1 MTDSLKLTPADVTP
15 DTVIDRIRYLIQLSN
30 ITQNAFAHRLGIDP
44 GNMSKHLNGKLPVTE
59 GLINRIVVEMGV
71 SKKWLK
77 EGLDVPFPKP
87 IHAAEIKDGHTIIQ
101 HRNVPGGTPIY
112 DIDATAGFGELSMM
126 FTEDNIVGMIALP
139 QVPENTRIVR
149 VSGNSMEPNIS
160 HGDYVAI
167 RELSGTRNIF
177 WGQIYVVVLDDYRM
191 VKVIRRHRGDTSKV
205 ILHSFNEEYDDM
217 EVERTDI
224 RALYLVEAIISCK
237 VLN

>member
-1 MTDSLKLTPADVTP
+1 MTDTPAQTYETP
-15 DTVIDRIRYLIQLSN
+15 DTVIDRIKYLIQLSN
-30 ITQNAFAHRLGIDP
+30 MTQNAFAHRLGIDA

-59 GLINRIVVEMGV
+59 GLLNRIVVEIGV

-87 IHAAEIKDGHTIIQ
+87 IHATEIKEGHTSIQ
-101 HRNVPGGTPIY
+101 YRKIAGGTPIY
-112 DIDATAGFGELSMM
+112 DIDATAGFGELSRM

-139 QVPENTRIVR
+139 QVSEHTRIVR
-149 VSGNSMEPNIS
+149 VSGNSMEPKICN
-160 HGDYVAI
+160 GDYVAI

-191 VKVIRRHRGDTSKV
+191 VKVIRRHHDDKSKV
-205 ILHSFNEEYDDM
+205 ILHSFNEDYDDM
-217 EVERTDI
+217 EVERADI
-224 RALYLVEAIISCK
+224 HALYLVEAIISCK